1 MPTNQQVTYKQVAG
15 FLHLDTFMHE
25 GNIGEG
31 YLTTVDL
38 EKKIREGINIRDP
51 AVSKKVQQSSFNKP
65 FVLNV

>member
-1 MPTNQQVTYKQVAG
+1 
-15 FLHLDTFMHE
+15 MHE

-51 AVSKKVQQSSFNKP
+51 AVSKKVQQSSFDKP